1 MNVRQLYVSAA
12 AAGLT
17 LLAAPAASAAGPI
30 GLPLSSV
37 AGTGSAAAGTGS
49 SAADAVLGATGSAQ
63 LTQTGSA
70 GGAFKNCD
78 EARAAG
84 RAPIF
89 RGEPGFAPHLDPDGD
104 GFACPTV

>member
-17 LLAAPAASAAGPI
+17 LLAAPVVGA
-30 GLPLSSV
+30 
-37 AGTGSAAAGTGS
+37 GSAQALPPLAGTGS
-49 SAADAVLGATGSAQ
+49 STVDALLGATGSAQ

-89 RGEPGFAPHLDPDGD
+89 RGEPGFGPHLDPDGD

>member
-17 LLAAPAASAAGPI
+17 LLAAPAASAGPI
-30 GLPLSSV
+30 GIPLPSL
-37 AGTGSAAAGTGS
+37 AGTGS

-89 RGEPGFAPHLDPDGD
+89 RGEPGFGPHLDPDGD